1 MVRAFWLSDLPLLLT
16 VRSLCVPRCPPR
28 LTAGLPGTGQSSQI
42 CVMEAVRVKF
52 LIVDLWSEPVG
63 PTALRPVDVP
73 PNIPDVL
80 NVVVVYGCGKGDS
93 LFDCAVLAEDQ
104 CFATS
109 LSVFVKSHSRFLDP
123 IKGLLCLLRLLRYL
137 HVGDGPGEHCCVP
150 GLVTDKAQYR
160 IPEVDLELCLQVG
173 GIGIIFFQS

>member
-1 MVRAFWLSDLPLLLT
+1 MVSDLPLLLT
-16 VRSLCVPRCPPR
+16 VRSPCVPRCPPR

-63 PTALRPVDVP
+63 PTALRPIDVP

-93 LFDCAVLAEDQ
+93 LFDLQ
-104 CFATS
+104 IRQITS
-109 LSVFVKSHSRFLDP
+109 ISTSYQVSVWFTSTTPTHL
-123 IKGLLCLLRLLRYL
+123 
-137 HVGDGPGEHCCVP
+137 
-150 GLVTDKAQYR
+150 
-160 IPEVDLELCLQVG
+160 
-173 GIGIIFFQS
+173 